1 MNWGVVLAAVTSGYL
16 LGSIPFAVLLAKIF
30 APGVDLGHTEVT
42 YSDKIKVV
50 MTNVSAT
57 TLSFAVSKRLGM
69 VCSLLDMAKAAGPTL
84 VFKLL
89 YPQAPYFL
97 VVAVAALI
105 GHNWPLF
112 NRFRGG
118 RGFSPIYGSL
128 LVIDW
133 TSVPVSFLASL
144 AFMIITRQLFL
155 GFITALLS
163 VIPWL
168 WFRTRSLEQVLYATA
183 INVIYVIGM
192 IPEIKMYR
200 EQMRAG
206 IDMEAVRNLSV
217 LDVMPHGDRV
227 KKILSGFRQSTRD
240 AQSREVN
247 DEPLRE
253 TVKR

>member
-1 MNWGVVLAAVTSGYL
+1 MNLWIAFVAVVVGYL
-16 LGSIPFAVLLAKIF
+16 LGSISFAALLARIF

-42 YSDKIKVV
+42 YSEGIKVV

-57 TLSFAVSKRLGM
+57 TLSFAVSKPLGM
-69 VCSLLDMAKAAGPTL
+69 LCSLLDMAKAAVPTL

-97 VVAVAALI
+97 IVAVAAVV

-118 RGFSPIYGSL
+118 RGFSPTYGSL
-128 LVIDW
+128 FVIDW

-144 AFMIITRQLFL
+144 AFMIITHQLFF
-155 GFITALLS
+155 GFLTALLF

-168 WFRTRSLEQVLYATA
+168 WFRTHSLEHVLYAVA
-183 INVIYVIGM
+183 INVIYMISM

-200 EQMRAG
+200 EQMKAG
-206 IDMEAVRNLSV
+206 IDMTAVRNLSV

-227 KKILSGFRQSTRD
+227 KQLLARFRRPSSDIPSQGGQR
-240 AQSREVN
+240 
-247 DEPLRE
+247 
-253 TVKR
+253 